1 MASTT
6 QPHDATLIS
15 GSTRLRG
22 VVRDVLRYRELLT
35 GLVSKEL
42 KVKYKG
48 SVLGFAWSMLNPAM
62 YLVVFWLVF
71 DVILGSGIPHFEI
84 FLLSALLA
92 WNFFNTALND
102 GTNTVVANAPLVGKV
117 YFPRVILPLAA
128 VGAALIHF
136 FLQAIV
142 LVVALAIFQY
152 GVAWSYM
159 PLLIPALAALL
170 VLATAF
176 AVFLSAVN
184 VYARDTRHL
193 VELGMLAW
201 FWMTPI
207 VYPFRLVGDKL
218 VANGWPSGLF
228 LLNPMTPIVI
238 TFQRA
243 IYGVVGGESGAAIG
257 TSGKPPAPGTP
268 AILPDANQLWYLRNL
283 VFVGIAASLL
293 LLVALK
299 IFRKVE
305 GNFAEEI

>member
-1 MASTT
+1 MASNT
-6 QPHDATLIS
+6 QPHDATVIS

-22 VVRDVLRYRELLT
+22 LVGDVLRYRELLT

-48 SVLGFAWSMLNPAM
+48 SALGFAWSMLNPAL

-71 DVILGSGIPHFEI
+71 SVILGSGIPNFAI

-117 YFPRVILPLAA
+117 YFPRVILPLAS
-128 VGAALIHF
+128 VGAALVHF

-142 LVVALAIFQY
+142 LIGALVIFQY
-152 GVAWSYM
+152 GVAWTYL
-159 PLLIPALAALL
+159 PLLVPAMVALI

-176 AVFLSAVN
+176 AVFLSAVK

-193 VELGMLAW
+193 VELGLLAW

-207 VYPFRLVGDKL
+207 VYPFRLVADKL
-218 VANGWPSGLF
+218 VANGWPSGIY

-243 IYGVVGGESGAAIG
+243 IYNVVGGESQVAIG
-257 TSGKPPAPGTP
+257 TSGKPAPPGTP
-268 AILPDANQLWYLRNL
+268 AILPEANQLWYLRNL
-283 VFVGIAASLL
+283 VIVGIVASLL
-293 LLVALK
+293 LLLALK